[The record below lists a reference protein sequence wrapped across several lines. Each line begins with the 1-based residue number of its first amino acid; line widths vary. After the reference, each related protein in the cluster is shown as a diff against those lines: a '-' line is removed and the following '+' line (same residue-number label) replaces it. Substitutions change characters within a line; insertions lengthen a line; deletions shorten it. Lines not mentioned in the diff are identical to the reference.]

1 MEWGYVMGL
10 NKVLIDKYASKGRS
24 RIISEFKEKY
34 LSKKGDR
41 FFVGGITYEIGQ
53 LFQEKDEMEME
64 ISSKIPVDEITEKNK
79 KKFFGMVEGKLQKQE
94 SPPYYIGM
102 DDIVKKIGERE
113 IKKRDYIRLKYR
125 AKVHGFH
132 DDKAIIKEAERIA
145 REQDMKEIPPI
156 QEVSSIPGKLV
167 LAAVEEGFYL
177 FIRDKVNEMV
187 EANQEAKK
195 KYAAAGAAT

>member
-1 MEWGYVMGL
+1 MGL

-24 RIISEFKEKY
+24 RIIREFKEKY

-41 FFVGGITYEIGQ
+41 FFVDGITYEIGQ

-79 KKFFGMVEGKLQKQE
+79 EKFFDMVEGKLQKQK

-125 AKVHGFH
+125 IKVDDFH
-132 DDKAIIKEAERIA
+132 DDKAIIKEAGRIA
-145 REQDMKEIPPI
+145 REQDMEKIPPVL
-156 QEVSSIPGKLV
+156 EVSSIPGKLV

-187 EANQEAKK
+187 KANQEAKN
-195 KYAAAGAAT
+195 KYAVAGAAT